1 VIGRLQT
8 AVEFAGEEASPWGAL
23 KLIAG
28 SANPDL
34 AAKISDQ
41 LNVPLTDPRLRRFPD
56 GEINV
61 KIEDSMRGHD
71 VFVIQPTSPP
81 VNEHLMELFII
92 LDALRRAS
100 AGRVTAVIPYY
111 GYARKERKTQPREP
125 ISAKLVANFITL
137 AGADRLL
144 LLDLHAEAIEGFFDV
159 PTDHLSPHRIF
170 ADHLRTL
177 GLRHITV
184 VAPDAG
190 GGRRAE
196 AVANQLEA
204 PIAFGYK
211 RRRCRS
217 AEQHAGPN
225 QCTGLAPMHFFQ
237 FLYAQAASDRG
248 QIQGLPACH
257 AGGTAGM
264 RKQLNHAHA
273 HLGRCRNRGVGG
285 ENLESQHLQS
295 VADQNS
301 GGLIEGFVAGGPPA
315 AQIIIVHRGQIVV
328 HQRVGMNQFHRGSGA
343 IQLGQRNSQSFS
355 GGVNQNGP

>member
-1 VIGRLQT
+1 MIGRLQT
-8 AVEFAGEEASPWGAL
+8 AVEYTGNEISPWGEL
-23 KLIAG
+23 KLISG
-28 SANPDL
+28 TANPML
-34 AAKISDQ
+34 AGRIAEILD
-41 LNVPLTDPRLRRFPD
+41 VPLTDPRLRHFPD

-125 ISAKLVANFITL
+125 ISAKLIANFITL

-144 LLDLHAEAIEGFFDV
+144 LFDLHAEAIEGFFDV

-170 ADHLRTL
+170 SQYLKEL
-177 GLRHITV
+177 GLKYITI

-196 AVANQLEA
+196 AVANDLGA

-211 RRRCRS
+211 RRPDEESVEVIAISGDVKGRDCVVV
-217 AEQHAGPN
+217 EDII
-225 QCTGLAPMHFFQ
+225 TT
-237 FLYAQAASDRG
+237 
-248 QIQGLPACH
+248 
-257 AGGTAGM
+257 GGTVSKLAAALRAQGANRVLIAATHPVLTGDAM
-264 RKQLNHAHA
+264 DRLKAADVEEVVVTDSVPIPQEK
-273 HLGRCRNRGVGG
+273 LGPPLKV
-285 ENLESQHLQS
+285 LS
-295 VADQNS
+295 VAP
-301 GGLIEGFVAGGPPA
+301 LLAEA
-315 AQIIIVHRGQIVV
+315 IIRVHENRSVSELF
-328 HQRVGMNQFHRGSGA
+328 R
-343 IQLGQRNSQSFS
+343 
-355 GGVNQNGP
+355 

>member
-1 VIGRLQT
+1 
-8 AVEFAGEEASPWGAL
+8 VEFTGEEASPWGAL

-28 SANPDL
+28 TGNPELASRISAKLD
-34 AAKISDQ
+34 
-41 LNVPLTDPRLRRFPD
+41 VPLTDARLRRFAD

-71 VFVIQPTSPP
+71 VFVIQPTCPP

-100 AGRVTAVIPYY
+100 AGRVTAVVPYY

-125 ISAKLVANFITL
+125 ISAKLIANFITL

-170 ADHLRTL
+170 ADYLRTL
-177 GLRHITV
+177 NLHHLTI

-196 AVANQLEA
+196 LVANVLQT

-211 RRRCRS
+211 RR
-217 AEQHAGPN
+217 
-225 QCTGLAPMHFFQ
+225 TGDDQSEVIAVSGDVKGRDCVVVEDIITTGGTIAKL
-237 FLYAQAASDRG
+237 AQALRV
-248 QIQGLPACH
+248 QGANRVLIAATHPVLTGDAVE
-257 AGGTAGM
+257 
-264 RKQLNHAHA
+264 RLKQSGVEEVIVTDSVPIPTDK
-273 HLGRCRNRGVGG
+273 LGPPITV
-285 ENLESQHLQS
+285 LS
-295 VADQNS
+295 VAP
-301 GGLIEGFVAGGPPA
+301 LLAEA
-315 AQIIIVHRGQIVV
+315 IIRVHENRSVSELF
-328 HQRVGMNQFHRGSGA
+328 R
-343 IQLGQRNSQSFS
+343 
-355 GGVNQNGP
+355 

>member
-1 VIGRLQT
+1 MIGRLQT
-8 AVEFAGEEASPWGAL
+8 AVEYAGEESSPWGAL
-23 KLIAG
+23 KLIGG
-28 SANPDL
+28 SANPAL
-34 AAKISDQ
+34 SARISEKLD
-41 LNVPLTDPRLRRFPD
+41 VPLTDARLRRFAD

-71 VFVIQPTSPP
+71 VFVIQPTCPP

-100 AGRVTAVIPYY
+100 AGRVTAVVPYY

-170 ADHLRTL
+170 ADYLKTRNLHHLT
-177 GLRHITV
+177 I

-196 AVANQLEA
+196 LVANVLQA

-211 RRRCRS
+211 RR
-217 AEQHAGPN
+217 
-225 QCTGLAPMHFFQ
+225 TGDDMSEVIAV
-237 FLYAQAASDRG
+237 SGDVKGRDCV
-248 QIQGLPACH
+248 IVEDIITT
-257 AGGTAGM
+257 GGTIA
-264 RKQLNHAHA
+264 KLAVALHAQGANEVLIAATHPVLTGDA
-273 HLGRCRNRGVGG
+273 VEKLKMADIEEVIVTDSVPIPPEKLGSPLTV
-285 ENLESQHLQS
+285 LS
-295 VADQNS
+295 VAP
-301 GGLIEGFVAGGPPA
+301 LLAEA
-315 AQIIIVHRGQIVV
+315 IIRVHENRSVSELF
-328 HQRVGMNQFHRGSGA
+328 R
-343 IQLGQRNSQSFS
+343 
-355 GGVNQNGP
+355 

>member
-8 AVEFAGEEASPWGAL
+8 AVEYAGEEASPWGAL

-34 AAKISDQ
+34 AARISE
-41 LNVPLTDPRLRRFPD
+41 LLGVPLTDPRLRRFPD

-100 AGRVTAVIPYY
+100 AGRVTAVVPYY

-159 PTDHLSPHRIF
+159 PTDHLSPHRII

-177 GLRHITV
+177 GLQRITV

-196 AVANQLEA
+196 AVANQLGA

-211 RRRCRS
+211 RR
-217 AEQHAGPN
+217 
-225 QCTGLAPMHFFQ
+225 
-237 FLYAQAASDRG
+237 ASDEEVEMIAVSGDVKDRDCVVVED
-248 QIQGLPACH
+248 IITT
-257 AGGTAGM
+257 GGTISKLAKALRNQGANKVLIAATHPVLTGDAVQ
-264 RKQLNHAHA
+264 RLKNADVEVVIVTDSVPISPEK
-273 HLGRCRNRGVGG
+273 LGPPLTV
-285 ENLESQHLQS
+285 LS
-295 VADQNS
+295 VAP
-301 GGLIEGFVAGGPPA
+301 LLAEA
-315 AQIIIVHRGQIVV
+315 IIRVHENRSVSELF
-328 HQRVGMNQFHRGSGA
+328 R
-343 IQLGQRNSQSFS
+343 
-355 GGVNQNGP
+355 

>member
-1 VIGRLQT
+1 MIGRIQT
-8 AVEFAGEEASPWGAL
+8 AVEYAGEESSPWGAL

-28 SANPDL
+28 SANPLL
-34 AAKISDQ
+34 AGRISEKLD
-41 LNVPLTDPRLRRFPD
+41 VPLTDARLRRFPD

-125 ISAKLVANFITL
+125 ISAKLIANFITL

-144 LLDLHAEAIEGFFDV
+144 LFDLHAEAIEGFFDV

-170 ADHLRTL
+170 ADYLKTKNLHHLT
-177 GLRHITV
+177 I

-196 AVANQLEA
+196 AVANDLQA

-211 RRRCRS
+211 RR
-217 AEQHAGPN
+217 
-225 QCTGLAPMHFFQ
+225 TGDGGDVDTIAV
-237 FLYAQAASDRG
+237 SGDVKGRDCVVVED
-248 QIQGLPACH
+248 IITT
-257 AGGTAGM
+257 GGTISKVVQALRNQGAG
-264 RKQLNHAHA
+264 RVLVAATHPVFTGNAVERLKQADVEEVIVTDSVPIDA
-273 HLGRCRNRGVGG
+273 DKLGPPLTV
-285 ENLESQHLQS
+285 LS
-295 VADQNS
+295 VAP
-301 GGLIEGFVAGGPPA
+301 LLAEA
-315 AQIIIVHRGQIVV
+315 IIRVHENRSVSELF
-328 HQRVGMNQFHRGSGA
+328 R
-343 IQLGQRNSQSFS
+343 
-355 GGVNQNGP
+355 

>member
-1 VIGRLQT
+1 MIGRLTT

-23 KLIAG
+23 KLLAG
-28 SANPDL
+28 SANPGL
-34 AAKISDQ
+34 AQRISDE
-41 LNVPLTDPRLRRFPD
+41 LNVPLTDTRLRRFPD

-71 VFVIQPTSPP
+71 VFVIQPTCPP

-100 AGRVTAVIPYY
+100 AGRVTAVVPYY

-159 PTDHLSPHRIF
+159 PTDHLSPHHIISEY
-170 ADHLRTL
+170 LLTL
-177 GLRHITV
+177 GLKNLTV

-196 AVANQLEA
+196 LVANQLKA

-211 RRRCRS
+211 RR
-217 AEQHAGPN
+217 
-225 QCTGLAPMHFFQ
+225 TGDDQVEMIAV
-237 FLYAQAASDRG
+237 SGEVRG
-248 QIQGLPACH
+248 RDCVVVEDIITT
-257 AGGTAGM
+257 GGTISKLAQSLRAAGASKVLIAATHPVLTGDAVA
-264 RKQLNHAHA
+264 RLRNAQIDEVIVTDSVPIPPEK
-273 HLGRCRNRGVGG
+273 LGPPIKV
-285 ENLESQHLQS
+285 LS
-295 VADQNS
+295 VAP
-301 GGLIEGFVAGGPPA
+301 LLAEA
-315 AQIIIVHRGQIVV
+315 IIRVHENRSVSELF
-328 HQRVGMNQFHRGSGA
+328 R
-343 IQLGQRNSQSFS
+343 
-355 GGVNQNGP
+355 

>member
-1 VIGRLQT
+1 VIGRLTT
-8 AVEFAGEEASPWGAL
+8 AVEFTGEEASPWGAL
-23 KLIAG
+23 KLIGG
-28 SANPDL
+28 SANPAL
-34 AAKISDQ
+34 SALISEKLD
-41 LNVPLTDPRLRRFPD
+41 VALTDPRLRRFPD

-81 VNEHLMELFII
+81 VNEHLFELFII

-125 ISAKLVANFITL
+125 ITAKLVANFLTL

-170 ADHLRTL
+170 AEYLKTL
-177 GLRHITV
+177 NLHHITI

-196 AVANQLEA
+196 AVANDINA

-211 RRRCRS
+211 RR
-217 AEQHAGPN
+217 AGDGEVEMIAVSGDVKGRD
-225 QCTGLAPMHFFQ
+225 CVVVEDIITT
-237 FLYAQAASDRG
+237 
-248 QIQGLPACH
+248 
-257 AGGTAGM
+257 GGTIAKLATALRTQGANKVLVAATHPVLTGNAVE
-264 RKQLNHAHA
+264 RLRNADIDQVIVTDSIPIPPEK
-273 HLGRCRNRGVGG
+273 LGPPLTV
-285 ENLESQHLQS
+285 LS
-295 VADQNS
+295 VAP
-301 GGLIEGFVAGGPPA
+301 LLAEA
-315 AQIIIVHRGQIVV
+315 IIRVHENRSVSELF
-328 HQRVGMNQFHRGSGA
+328 R
-343 IQLGQRNSQSFS
+343 
-355 GGVNQNGP
+355 

>member
-1 VIGRLQT
+1 VIGRIQT
-8 AVEFAGEEASPWGAL
+8 AVEYAGEESSPWGAL

-28 SANPDL
+28 SANPLL
-34 AAKISDQ
+34 AGRISEKLD
-41 LNVPLTDPRLRRFPD
+41 VPLTDARLRRFPD

-125 ISAKLVANFITL
+125 ISAKLIANFITL

-144 LLDLHAEAIEGFFDV
+144 LFDLHAEAIEGFFDV

-170 ADHLRTL
+170 ADYLKSKNLHHL
-177 GLRHITV
+177 TV

-196 AVANQLEA
+196 AVANDLQA

-211 RRRCRS
+211 RR
-217 AEQHAGPN
+217 
-225 QCTGLAPMHFFQ
+225 TGDGDVDTIAV
-237 FLYAQAASDRG
+237 SGDVKGRDCVVVED
-248 QIQGLPACH
+248 IITT
-257 AGGTAGM
+257 GGTISKVVQALRNQGAG
-264 RKQLNHAHA
+264 RVLVAATHPVFTGNAVERLRQADVEEVIVTDSVPIDADK
-273 HLGRCRNRGVGG
+273 LGPPLTV
-285 ENLESQHLQS
+285 LS
-295 VADQNS
+295 VAP
-301 GGLIEGFVAGGPPA
+301 LLAEA
-315 AQIIIVHRGQIVV
+315 IIRVHENRSVSELF
-328 HQRVGMNQFHRGSGA
+328 R
-343 IQLGQRNSQSFS
+343 
-355 GGVNQNGP
+355 

>member
-1 VIGRLQT
+1 MIGRLQT
-8 AVEFAGEEASPWGAL
+8 AVEYVAESASPWGEL
-23 KLIAG
+23 KLLGG
-28 SANPDL
+28 SANPAL
-34 AAKISDQ
+34 SEKISEKLD
-41 LNVPLTDPRLRRFPD
+41 VPLTDARLRRFAD

-71 VFVIQPTSPP
+71 VFVIQPTCPP
-81 VNEHLMELFII
+81 VNENLMELFII

-159 PTDHLSPHRIF
+159 PTDHLSPHRII

-177 GLRHITV
+177 DLKHVTI

-196 AVANQLEA
+196 AVANQLSA

-211 RRRCRS
+211 RRPD
-217 AEQHAGPN
+217 EQSVEVIAISGDVKGRD
-225 QCTGLAPMHFFQ
+225 CVVIEDIITT
-237 FLYAQAASDRG
+237 
-248 QIQGLPACH
+248 
-257 AGGTAGM
+257 GGTVSKLAVALRQQGANRVLIVATHPVLSGDAM
-264 RKQLNHAHA
+264 ARLKDADVEEVVVTDTVPIPA
-273 HLGRCRNRGVGG
+273 DKLGSPLTV
-285 ENLESQHLQS
+285 LS
-295 VADQNS
+295 VAP
-301 GGLIEGFVAGGPPA
+301 LLAEA
-315 AQIIIVHRGQIVV
+315 IIRVHENRSVSELF
-328 HQRVGMNQFHRGSGA
+328 R
-343 IQLGQRNSQSFS
+343 
-355 GGVNQNGP
+355 

>member
-1 VIGRLQT
+1 MIGRLQT
-8 AVEFAGEEASPWGAL
+8 AVEFTGESSSPWGEL

-28 SANPDL
+28 TANTAL
-34 AAKISDQ
+34 ASRISKE
-41 LNVPLTDPRLRRFPD
+41 LGVALTDARLRRFAD

-71 VFVIQPTSPP
+71 VFVIQPTCPP

-125 ISAKLVANFITL
+125 ITAKLVANFITL

-159 PTDHLSPHRIF
+159 PTDHLSPFRIF
-170 ADHLRTL
+170 AEYLQTL
-177 GLRHITV
+177 NLHNLTV

-196 AVANQLEA
+196 AVANQLGA

-211 RRRCRS
+211 RRPEEDQ
-217 AEQHAGPN
+217 AEVIAVSGDVKN
-225 QCTGLAPMHFFQ
+225 RDCVIVEDIITT
-237 FLYAQAASDRG
+237 
-248 QIQGLPACH
+248 
-257 AGGTAGM
+257 GGTISKLAQSLRDQGATRVLVAATHPVLTGDAIDRL
-264 RKQLNHAHA
+264 RKAKVDEVIVTDSVPISPEKIGPPLTI
-273 HLGRCRNRGVGG
+273 L
-285 ENLESQHLQS
+285 S
-295 VADQNS
+295 VAP
-301 GGLIEGFVAGGPPA
+301 LLAEA
-315 AQIIIVHRGQIVV
+315 IIRVHENRSVSELF
-328 HQRVGMNQFHRGSGA
+328 R
-343 IQLGQRNSQSFS
+343 
-355 GGVNQNGP
+355 

>member
-1 VIGRLQT
+1 MIGRMQT
-8 AVEFAGEEASPWGAL
+8 AVEYVAESASPWGEL
-23 KLIAG
+23 KLLGG
-28 SANPDL
+28 SANPAL
-34 AAKISDQ
+34 AEKISAQ
-41 LNVPLTDPRLRRFPD
+41 LGVPLTDTRLRRFAD

-71 VFVIQPTSPP
+71 VFVIQPTCPP

-159 PTDHLSPHRIF
+159 PTDHLSPFRIF

-177 GLRHITV
+177 NLHNLTV

-196 AVANQLEA
+196 AVANQLQA

-211 RRRCRS
+211 RRPEEDQ
-217 AEQHAGPN
+217 AEVIAVSGDVKGRD
-225 QCTGLAPMHFFQ
+225 CVVVEDIITT
-237 FLYAQAASDRG
+237 
-248 QIQGLPACH
+248 
-257 AGGTAGM
+257 GGTISKLAQSLRLQG
-264 RKQLNHAHA
+264 AHKVLIA
-273 HLGRCRNRGVGG
+273 ATHPVLTGDAVDRLKKAQIDDVIVTDSVPIAPERLGPPITV
-285 ENLESQHLQS
+285 LS
-295 VADQNS
+295 VAP
-301 GGLIEGFVAGGPPA
+301 LLAEA
-315 AQIIIVHRGQIVV
+315 IIRVHENRSVSELF
-328 HQRVGMNQFHRGSGA
+328 R
-343 IQLGQRNSQSFS
+343 
-355 GGVNQNGP
+355 

>member
-1 VIGRLQT
+1 VIGRLTT
-8 AVEFAGEEASPWGAL
+8 AVEFTGEEASPWGAL
-23 KLIAG
+23 KLIGG
-28 SANPDL
+28 SANPEL
-34 AAKISDQ
+34 SQRISEKID
-41 LNVPLTDPRLRRFPD
+41 VPLTDPRLRRFPD

-61 KIEDSMRGHD
+61 KIEDSMRGQV

-159 PTDHLSPHRIF
+159 PTDHLSPHHII
-170 ADHLRTL
+170 ADHLKTL
-177 GLRHITV
+177 NLHHITI

-196 AVANQLEA
+196 AVANNLAA

-211 RRRCRS
+211 RRSSDDEVEVIAVSGDVKGRDCVVVEDIITTGGTIAKLAIALRSQGANKVLVAATHPVLTGNAVERLRS
-217 AEQHAGPN
+217 ADIDQVIVTDSVPIPPEKLGPPL
-225 QCTGLAPMHFFQ
+225 TVL
-237 FLYAQAASDRG
+237 
-248 QIQGLPACH
+248 
-257 AGGTAGM
+257 
-264 RKQLNHAHA
+264 
-273 HLGRCRNRGVGG
+273 
-285 ENLESQHLQS
+285 S
-295 VADQNS
+295 VAP
-301 GGLIEGFVAGGPPA
+301 LLAEA
-315 AQIIIVHRGQIVV
+315 IIRVHENRSVSELF
-328 HQRVGMNQFHRGSGA
+328 R
-343 IQLGQRNSQSFS
+343 
-355 GGVNQNGP
+355 

>member
-1 VIGRLQT
+1 VIGRLTT
-8 AVEFAGEEASPWGAL
+8 AVEFTGEEASPWGAL
-23 KLIAG
+23 KLIGG
-28 SANPDL
+28 SANPEL
-34 AAKISDQ
+34 SQRISEKLD
-41 LNVPLTDPRLRRFPD
+41 VPLTDPRLRRFPD

-159 PTDHLSPHRIF
+159 PTDHLSPHHII
-170 ADHLRTL
+170 ADHLKTL
-177 GLRHITV
+177 NLHHITI

-196 AVANQLEA
+196 AVANNLAA

-211 RRRCRS
+211 RRSSDDEVEVIAVSGDVKGRDCVVVEDIITTGGTIAKLAIALRSQGANKVLVAATHAVLTGNAVERLRS
-217 AEQHAGPN
+217 ADIDQVIVTDSIPIPPEKLGPPL
-225 QCTGLAPMHFFQ
+225 TVL
-237 FLYAQAASDRG
+237 
-248 QIQGLPACH
+248 
-257 AGGTAGM
+257 
-264 RKQLNHAHA
+264 
-273 HLGRCRNRGVGG
+273 
-285 ENLESQHLQS
+285 S
-295 VADQNS
+295 VAP
-301 GGLIEGFVAGGPPA
+301 LLAEA
-315 AQIIIVHRGQIVV
+315 IIRVHENRSVSEL
-328 HQRVGMNQFHRGSGA
+328 FK
-343 IQLGQRNSQSFS
+343 
-355 GGVNQNGP
+355 

>member
-1 VIGRLQT
+1 VIGRLTT

-28 SANPDL
+28 TANPDL
-34 AAKISDQ
+34 AGLISKKLD
-41 LNVPLTDPRLRRFPD
+41 VPLTDARLRRFAD

-71 VFVIQPTSPP
+71 VFVIQPTCPP

-170 ADHLRTL
+170 AEYLKTRNLHHVT
-177 GLRHITV
+177 I

-196 AVANQLEA
+196 AVANNLTA

-211 RRRCRS
+211 RRPQDDQSELIAVSGDVKGRDCVVV
-217 AEQHAGPN
+217 EDII
-225 QCTGLAPMHFFQ
+225 TT
-237 FLYAQAASDRG
+237 
-248 QIQGLPACH
+248 
-257 AGGTAGM
+257 GGTLAKLATALH
-264 RKQLNHAHA
+264 KQGANKVLVAATHPVLTGDAVERLRQA
-273 HLGRCRNRGVGG
+273 DIDEVIVTDSVPIPPEKLGPPLTV
-285 ENLESQHLQS
+285 LS
-295 VADQNS
+295 VAP
-301 GGLIEGFVAGGPPA
+301 LLAEA
-315 AQIIIVHRGQIVV
+315 IIRVHENRSVSELF
-328 HQRVGMNQFHRGSGA
+328 R
-343 IQLGQRNSQSFS
+343 
-355 GGVNQNGP
+355 

>member
-8 AVEFAGEEASPWGAL
+8 AVEFTGEEASPWGAL

-28 SANPDL
+28 TANPEL
-34 AAKISDQ
+34 AGRISEKLD
-41 LNVPLTDPRLRRFPD
+41 VPLTDARLRRFAD

-71 VFVIQPTSPP
+71 VFVIQPTCPP

-100 AGRVTAVIPYY
+100 AGRVTAVVPYY

-125 ISAKLVANFITL
+125 ISAKLIANFITL

-170 ADHLRTL
+170 AEYLRTL
-177 GLRHITV
+177 NLHHLTI

-196 AVANQLEA
+196 LVANVLQT

-211 RRRCRS
+211 RR
-217 AEQHAGPN
+217 
-225 QCTGLAPMHFFQ
+225 TGDDQSEVIAV
-237 FLYAQAASDRG
+237 SGDV
-248 QIQGLPACH
+248 QGRDCVVVEDIITT
-257 AGGTAGM
+257 GGTISKLAGAL
-264 RKQLNHAHA
+264 RTQGANRVLIAATHPVLTGDAVERLKKSGVEEVIVTDSVPIPADK
-273 HLGRCRNRGVGG
+273 LGPPITV
-285 ENLESQHLQS
+285 LS
-295 VADQNS
+295 VAP
-301 GGLIEGFVAGGPPA
+301 LLAEA
-315 AQIIIVHRGQIVV
+315 IIRVHENRSVSELF
-328 HQRVGMNQFHRGSGA
+328 R
-343 IQLGQRNSQSFS
+343 
-355 GGVNQNGP
+355 

>member
-1 VIGRLQT
+1 MIGRLQT
-8 AVEFAGEEASPWGAL
+8 AVEFIGESSSPWGEL
-23 KLIAG
+23 KLIGG
-28 SANPDL
+28 SANPGL
-34 AAKISDQ
+34 SKAISAQ
-41 LNVPLTDPRLRRFPD
+41 LGIPLTDARLRRFPD

-100 AGRVTAVIPYY
+100 AGRVTAVVPYY

-125 ISAKLVANFITL
+125 ISAKLIANFITL

-159 PTDHLSPHRIF
+159 PTDHLSPHRII

-177 GLRHITV
+177 DLQHLTI

-211 RRRCRS
+211 RRSGDDEVEVIAVSGDVHGRDCVVV
-217 AEQHAGPN
+217 EDII
-225 QCTGLAPMHFFQ
+225 TT
-237 FLYAQAASDRG
+237 
-248 QIQGLPACH
+248 
-257 AGGTAGM
+257 GGTISKLATALLSQGAN
-264 RKQLNHAHA
+264 RVLIAATHPVLTEGAIERLKKANVEQVIVTDSVPIPLEK
-273 HLGRCRNRGVGG
+273 LGPQITV
-285 ENLESQHLQS
+285 LS
-295 VADQNS
+295 VAP
-301 GGLIEGFVAGGPPA
+301 LLAEA
-315 AQIIIVHRGQIVV
+315 IIRVHENRSVSELF
-328 HQRVGMNQFHRGSGA
+328 R
-343 IQLGQRNSQSFS
+343 
-355 GGVNQNGP
+355 

>member
-1 VIGRLQT
+1 VIGRLTT

-34 AAKISDQ
+34 AGLISEKLD
-41 LNVPLTDPRLRRFPD
+41 VPLTDARLRRFAD

-71 VFVIQPTSPP
+71 VFVIQPTCPP

-125 ISAKLVANFITL
+125 ISAKLIANFITL

-170 ADHLRTL
+170 AEYLMTRNLKHVT
-177 GLRHITV
+177 I

-196 AVANQLEA
+196 AVANNLTA

-211 RRRCRS
+211 RRPQDDQSELIAVSGDVKGRDCVVV
-217 AEQHAGPN
+217 EDII
-225 QCTGLAPMHFFQ
+225 TT
-237 FLYAQAASDRG
+237 
-248 QIQGLPACH
+248 
-257 AGGTAGM
+257 GGTLAKLATALH
-264 RKQLNHAHA
+264 KQGANKVLVAATHPVLTGDAVERLKQANIDEVIVTDSVPIPPEK
-273 HLGRCRNRGVGG
+273 LGPPLTV
-285 ENLESQHLQS
+285 LS
-295 VADQNS
+295 VAP
-301 GGLIEGFVAGGPPA
+301 LLAEA
-315 AQIIIVHRGQIVV
+315 IIRVHENRSVSELF
-328 HQRVGMNQFHRGSGA
+328 R
-343 IQLGQRNSQSFS
+343 
-355 GGVNQNGP
+355 